1 MKQERKIKN
10 NPVLYRI
17 LRPVFTGLMHLIFR
31 PRIIGKE
38 NIPKEGAAVLSG
50 NHSHALDPIL
60 VDISTKRTVHA
71 LGKKDLHDGPFGF
84 LFRGVGT
91 IPVDFSK
98 SRNHDALATA
108 QEMLREGIL
117 INVSPEGERNYSD
130 ELLLPFK
137 YGAVAMALRTPCEI
151 VPYAITGRYIPFF
164 GRPSIRFGAP
174 LKVGGMTIEAA
185 NEHLY
190 NSIAALLKE
199 QLTEEEYKA
208 KIVHPYRGRKR
219 AAENEEQTEQ
229 EGN

>member
-1 MKQERKIKN
+1 MKQEKKIKN

-31 PRIIGKE
+31 PKITGRE

-50 NHSHALDPIL
+50 NHMHALDPIM

-71 LGKKDLHDGPFGF
+71 LGKKDLHDGLFGF

-91 IPVDFSK
+91 IPVDFNK

-117 INVSPEGERNYSD
+117 VNVSPEGERNYSN

-137 YGAVAMALRTPCEI
+137 YGAVAMALRTPCVI
-151 VPYAITGRYIPFF
+151 VPYAITGRYKPFF
-164 GRPSIRFGAP
+164 GRPSIRFGVP
-174 LKVGGMTIEAA
+174 LKVEGMKIEAA
-185 NEHLY
+185 NELLY
-190 NSIAALLKE
+190 NSIAALLRE

-219 AAENEEQTEQ
+219 AAENKEQKEQ
-229 EGN
+229 EGT

>member
-10 NPVLYRI
+10 NPVLYRFV
-17 LRPVFTGLMHLIFR
+17 RPLFVGLMHLIFR
-31 PRIIGKE
+31 PRITGRE
-38 NIPKEGAAVLSG
+38 NIPKEGAAVIAG
-50 NHSHALDPIL
+50 NHRHALDPLL
-60 VDISTKRTVHA
+60 VNISTKRTVHA

-84 LFRGVGT
+84 LIYAYGA

-164 GRPSIRFGAP
+164 KRPAIRFGAP
-174 LKVGGMTIEAA
+174 LKVEGMKIEAA
-185 NEHLY
+185 NELLY

-199 QLTEEEYKA
+199 GMTEEEYA
-208 KIVHPYRGRKR
+208 KKTIHPYRGRKR
-219 AAENEEQTEQ
+219 AAENEEQT
-229 EGN
+229 